1 MSGRKRIRKN
11 YYKNS
16 GAKRRAELVRRF
28 ILFLKITAG
37 IGFIFLASFIFI
49 LSHDF
54 LTQCDYFKAKS
65 LVIKGTH
72 RLSKK
77 EIMKIARM
85 YPGTNILAQ
94 NLSIVRKKLAACP
107 WIKDASVRR
116 ELPSKISIRIE
127 EQQPL
132 AILDLGRK
140 FLINTKGD
148 IFKELESKDPHD
160 LPQVTG
166 LSFSDI
172 NLGRGRQG
180 IPFRAVVSVLKLGKN
195 PKSVMPNRLIKK
207 IRVDREMGLTIYPVK
222 NIKLVKMGY
231 RDYSGKYERLKNVLS
246 YLRNKDGF
254 SSIESIDLNNLD
266 RIVVCPVKINTSAR
280 DRKEA

>member
-16 GAKRRAELVRRF
+16 GAKRRAEIVRRLMLF
-28 ILFLKITAG
+28 IKMTAG
-37 IGFIFLASFIFI
+37 IGFVFFASFIFI

-65 LVIKGTH
+65 LIIQGTH

-77 EIMKIARM
+77 EIMKMAQM

-94 NLSIVRKKLAACP
+94 NLSIVRKRLMACP
-107 WIKDASVRR
+107 WIEDARVCR

-132 AILDLGRK
+132 AILDFGRK
-140 FLINTKGD
+140 FLINTKGE

-166 LSFSDI
+166 LKFSDLD
-172 NLGRGRQG
+172 LGPGRESL
-180 IPFRAVVSVLKLGKN
+180 PFKAVVSVLQLGK
-195 PKSVMPNRLIKK
+195 KTGSVIPNRLIKK
-207 IRVDREMGLTIYPVK
+207 IHVDREMGLTIYPVK

-231 RDYSGKYERLKNVLS
+231 SDYSGKFERLKNILS
-246 YLRNKDGF
+246 YLRKKDGF
-254 SSIESIDLNNLD
+254 LNIKSIDVNNLD
-266 RIVVCPVKINTSAR
+266 RIVVCPVKVTTSAI